1 MTNQQPII
9 NPTPDNPDWA
19 DLATAPTEPASLLAL
34 AAAEPETMTG
44 PALLDAIVTSEKALS
59 YLAAQQM
66 QLLTAF
72 AQPFKAGDPT
82 RLARQLARRTL
93 ITKDDDPDQVALLV
107 PDAAQSLAQA
117 EVAAALR
124 IPSTT
129 AGHRVQE
136 AITMTGALTPTLHAL
151 RTGVLDRGKARV
163 IAEHCA
169 PLTPANTAKVQ
180 NLVLPGAGEL
190 NTSELRDV
198 TGHAV
203 ITVDP
208 DGAQERHH
216 AAAARRELALHA
228 LPDAMATLK
237 AYLPADGAVKIF
249 QISDLLATGTAGTPG
264 DGRGIGARRVDAL
277 IDIADQLLSNGY
289 LDLTNYLGTELPD
302 HGTPPT
308 HTKPEPAPTNDDTAD
323 SAEADTNA
331 STQDTSSGSS
341 DATVDHT
348 PVDDPA
354 VDDTQVDN
362 AAVADAAVDDTA
374 VDDAAVVDA
383 GLDDATA
390 EDTAIDGPEIN
401 AAEAE
406 PAAPA
411 STATTGKS
419 GKSGRSAEAT
429 KSGKSGDTGK
439 TRNTARVFTRQGRRP
454 HLSVTLGLGT
464 LAGLDNLMRPAGAS
478 AMGGFGQQR
487 PAGQHSDN
495 LVLYETYREIVRPPV
510 RR

>member
-66 QLLTAF
+66 RLLTAF
-72 AQPFKAGDPT
+72 AQLFKAG
-82 RLARQLARRTL
+82 
-93 ITKDDDPDQVALLV
+93 DPDQVALLV

-308 HTKPEPAPTNDDTAD
+308 HTKPAPEPAPTNDDTAD

>member
-1 MTNQQPII
+1 
-9 NPTPDNPDWA
+9 
-19 DLATAPTEPASLLAL
+19 
-34 AAAEPETMTG
+34 
-44 PALLDAIVTSEKALS
+44 
-59 YLAAQQM
+59 
-66 QLLTAF
+66 
-72 AQPFKAGDPT
+72 
-82 RLARQLARRTL
+82 
-93 ITKDDDPDQVALLV
+93 
-107 PDAAQSLAQA
+107 
-117 EVAAALR
+117 
-124 IPSTT
+124 
-129 AGHRVQE
+129 
-136 AITMTGALTPTLHAL
+136 
-151 RTGVLDRGKARV
+151 
-163 IAEHCA
+163 
-169 PLTPANTAKVQ
+169 
-180 NLVLPGAGEL
+180 
-190 NTSELRDV
+190 
-198 TGHAV
+198 
-203 ITVDP
+203 
-208 DGAQERHH
+208 
-216 AAAARRELALHA
+216 
-228 LPDAMATLK
+228 MATLQ

-249 QISDLLATGTAGTPG
+249 QISDLLATGTAGTPR

-354 VDDTQVDN
+354 VDDIQVDN

-374 VDDAAVVDA
+374 VDDAALADAAVEDDAPVVD
-383 GLDDATA
+383 DAA
-390 EDTAIDGPEIN
+390 VADAAIDGPEIN